1 MPRWPKENKNPLGKI
16 RTEAGYSREK
26 AASAMSISL
35 STMIRYETGV
45 TDIPIGI
52 AETMALLYK
61 VPFETLRNT
70 IKEMKKEKGIKPLG
84 YVNTTPKKVIAKVA
98 E

>member
-26 AASAMSISL
+26 AASAMNISL

-52 AETMALLYK
+52 AEEMSILYK
-61 VPFETLRNT
+61 VPFETLRST
-70 IKEMKKEKGIKPLG
+70 IKEMKEEKGINTLG
-84 YVNTTPKKVIAKVA
+84 YLTQPKKVMAEVA
-98 E
+98 G